1 MQQAEVCAAQSS
13 QECASETQNMV
24 LVQPTMCCSTI
35 VGRNVLRPNSRTQS
49 WKNVK
54 VCAAQSW
61 KYVRHNVESMCGT
74 AHRNAAF
81 GAHRHQQR
89 RRVSRQQ
96 VSAFHTFLNEEFL
109 APPTSVVACGLSGAV
124 SLWRRRALVFGGWAN
139 IWGLWNPESGSKET
153 FGSCS
158 NRKFSTFHTFLIEE
172 FLAPTIKRHCL
183 GNLEHLEPGEVWP
196 EFISSCSSMRPEQEQ
211 AFNSSGVNIW
221 AQNLDLLTWDLSCG
235 FSESVRKRCV
245 DHFYPEIWPP
255 KKRAITFLNTFQYFS
270 AQTFWAKK
278 FLAFCCD
285 PLSRDLRGRGWV
297 DYLDEKRVI
306 LGGSIRVLT
315 CRTI

>member
-1 MQQAEVCAAQSS
+1 MCIKRQNSTKGWKFWCVSCVQHRAQSIKGSEECATEIEENKSMFNTEYRCAEVCAAQSS

-81 GAHRHQQR
+81 GAHRHQQQ

-124 SLWRRRALVFGGWAN
+124 SLWRALGFGGWAN
-139 IWGLWNPESGSKET
+139 IWGLWNPESGPKET
-153 FGSCS
+153 WGSCS
-158 NRKFSTFHTFLIEE
+158 NRKLSTFHTFLIEE
-172 FLAPTIKRHCL
+172 FLAPTKRHCL
-183 GNLEHLEPGEVWP
+183 CLCLDDLEHLEPGGGVP
-196 EFISSCSSMRPEQEQ
+196 SEFY
-211 AFNSSGVNIW
+211 
-221 AQNLDLLTWDLSCG
+221 LSLRYVA
-235 FSESVRKRCV
+235 SDYNESK
-245 DHFYPEIWPP
+245 
-255 KKRAITFLNTFQYFS
+255 
-270 AQTFWAKK
+270 
-278 FLAFCCD
+278 
-285 PLSRDLRGRGWV
+285 LST
-297 DYLDEKRVI
+297 I
-306 LGGSIRVLT
+306 LQSRIFGLHPILHHW
-315 CRTI
+315 